1 MLNVPVPIP
10 PPGTIHPAEVPIRD
24 AALALPEATEE
35 FPWEHRAFK
44 VRGKVF
50 LFLSADDSGL
60 GLSLK
65 LPTSQE
71 EALRDGNAKPTGYGL
86 GKSGWV
92 SLRYAP
98 DTTPPLETL
107 LRYMRES
114 YVAVA
119 PKKLGRSLSSP
130 PGAP

>member
-1 MLNVPVPIP
+1 MLKTPIP
-10 PPGTIHPAEVPIRD
+10 LPAPGTFHPAEVPIRD

-35 FPWEHRAFK
+35 FPWDHRAFK

-50 LFLSADDSGL
+50 LFLNADDSGL
-60 GLSLK
+60 SLSLK
-65 LPTSQE
+65 LPNSHE
-71 EALRDGNAKPTGYGL
+71 EALREGDAKPTGYGL

-98 DTTPPLETL
+98 DAAPPLPTL
-107 LRYMRES
+107 LRYLRES

-119 PKKLGRSLSSP
+119 PKKLGRQLT
-130 PGAP
+130 